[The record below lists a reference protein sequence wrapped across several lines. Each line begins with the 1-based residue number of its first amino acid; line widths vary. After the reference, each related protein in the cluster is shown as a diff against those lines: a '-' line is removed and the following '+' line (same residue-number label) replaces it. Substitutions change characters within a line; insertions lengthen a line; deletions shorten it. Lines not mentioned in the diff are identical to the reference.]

1 MGKVYAIE
9 VVKSNFRGQLFPA
22 KQTGDLDTQMKVL
35 KVISMFKDAFL
46 DLGDS
51 VSGDKGKDFEVSF
64 GFVFGKDEE
73 ISYAIGNGLYE
84 ESAESWR
91 DMLNHAQKQHF
102 AGLAD
107 DGIYGGYVKCI
118 EITINEE
125 TFKGYFEAVY
135 HSDPDHPDQSS
146 MEMTEEVIR
155 EVERALAEQEQ
166 PIARI
171 THIF

>member
-1 MGKVYAIE
+1 MGKVYTME
-9 VVKSNFRGQLFPA
+9 VVKSNFWGQLFPA

-51 VSGDKGKDFEVSF
+51 VSGDKGKVFEVSF

-73 ISYAIGNGLYE
+73 ISYAIGNGLCE

-91 DMLNHAQKQHF
+91 DTLNHAQKQHF
-102 AGLAD
+102 ASLAD
-107 DGIYGGYVKCI
+107 DGIYDVKCI

-125 TFKGYFEAVY
+125 TLKGYFEAVY
-135 HSDPDHPDQSS
+135 HSDPGQYS

-166 PIARI
+166 PIAKI
-171 THIF
+171 AHVF

>member
-1 MGKVYAIE
+1 MGKVYTIE

-64 GFVFGKDEE
+64 GFVFGKGEE
-73 ISYAIGNGLYE
+73 ILYAIGNGVYE
-84 ESAESWR
+84 YSAESWK
-91 DMLNHAQKQHF
+91 DTLDHAQQHL

-107 DGIYGGYVKCI
+107 DGICGGYVKCI

-171 THIF
+171 AHVF

>member
-1 MGKVYAIE
+1 MGKVYTIE

-64 GFVFGKDEE
+64 GFVFGKGEE
-73 ISYAIGNGLYE
+73 ILYAIGNGVYE
-84 ESAESWR
+84 YSAESWR
-91 DMLNHAQKQHF
+91 DTLDHAQKQHF
-102 AGLAD
+102 ADLTD
-107 DGIYGGYVKCI
+107 DGIYGRYVKCI
-118 EITINEE
+118 EIMINEE
-125 TFKGYFEAVY
+125 AFKGYFEAVC
-135 HSDPDHPDQSS
+135 HSDPEQYS

-171 THIF
+171 AHVF

>member
-1 MGKVYAIE
+1 MGKVYTIE
-9 VVKSNFRGQLFPA
+9 VVKSNFWGQLFSA

-46 DLGDS
+46 DLGNS
-51 VSGDKGKDFEVSF
+51 VSGDKGKVFEVSF

-73 ISYAIGNGLYE
+73 ISYAIGNDLYE

-91 DMLNHAQKQHF
+91 DTLKHAQQHF
-102 AGLAD
+102 AGLTD
-107 DGIYGGYVKCI
+107 NDIYDVKCI

-125 TFKGYFEAVY
+125 TFKGYFEAVC
-135 HSDPDHPDQSS
+135 HGDPEQYS

-171 THIF
+171 AHVF

>member
-1 MGKVYAIE
+1 MRRADIPG
-9 VVKSNFRGQLFPA
+9 
-22 KQTGDLDTQMKVL
+22 
-35 KVISMFKDAFL
+35 AFICPEKL
-46 DLGDS
+46 S
-51 VSGDKGKDFEVSF
+51 VSGVKGEVFEVSF

-91 DMLNHAQKQHF
+91 DTLNHAQQHF
-102 AGLAD
+102 AGSAD
-107 DGIYGGYVKCI
+107 DGICGEYVKCI

-125 TFKGYFEAVY
+125 TFKGYFEAVCY
-135 HSDPDHPDQSS
+135 GDPEQYS

-171 THIF
+171 AHVF

>member
-1 MGKVYAIE
+1 MGKVYTIE
-9 VVKSNFRGQLFPA
+9 VVKSNFWGQLFPA

-46 DLGDS
+46 DLGNS
-51 VSGDKGKDFEVSF
+51 VSGDKGKDFEVLF
-64 GFVFGKDEE
+64 AFVFGKGEE
-73 ISYAIGNGLYE
+73 ISYAIGNGVYE
-84 ESAESWR
+84 YSAESWR
-91 DMLNHAQKQHF
+91 DTLNHAQQHF

-107 DGIYGGYVKCI
+107 DDVCGGYVKCI

-125 TFKGYFEAVY
+125 TFKGYFEAVC
-135 HSDPDHPDQSS
+135 HGDPEQYS
-146 MEMTEEVIR
+146 MEMTEEVVR

-171 THIF
+171 AHVF

>member
-1 MGKVYAIE
+1 MGKVYTIE
-9 VVKSNFRGQLFPA
+9 VVKSDYWGQLFPA

-51 VSGDKGKDFEVSF
+51 VSGVKDRVFEVSF

-91 DMLNHAQKQHF
+91 DTLNHAQKQHF
-102 AGLAD
+102 AGLTD
-107 DGIYGGYVKCI
+107 DDIYDVKCI

-125 TFKGYFEAVY
+125 TFKGYFEAVC
-135 HSDPDHPDQSS
+135 HSDPEQYS

-171 THIF
+171 AHVF

>member
-1 MGKVYAIE
+1 MGKVYTIE
-9 VVKSNFRGQLFPA
+9 VVKSDYWGQLFPA

-64 GFVFGKDEE
+64 GFVFGKGEE
-73 ISYAIGNGLYE
+73 ILYAIGNEIYE
-84 ESAESWR
+84 YSAESWR
-91 DMLNHAQKQHF
+91 DTLNHAQKQHF
-102 AGLAD
+102 AGLTD
-107 DGIYGGYVKCI
+107 DDIYDVKCT

-171 THIF
+171 AHVF

>member
-1 MGKVYAIE
+1 MGKVYTIE
-9 VVKSNFRGQLFPA
+9 AVKSDYWGQLFPA

-73 ISYAIGNGLYE
+73 ISYAIGNEIYE
-84 ESAESWR
+84 YSAESWR
-91 DMLNHAQKQHF
+91 DTLDRIRKQYL
-102 AGLAD
+102 AGLID
-107 DGIYGGYVKCI
+107 DGICGGYVKCI
-118 EITINEE
+118 EITINGE
-125 TFKGYFEAVY
+125 TFKGYFEAVC
-135 HSDPDHPDQSS
+135 HSDPEQYS

-171 THIF
+171 AHVF

>member
-1 MGKVYAIE
+1 MGKVYTIE
-9 VVKSNFRGQLFPA
+9 VVKSDYWGQLFPA

-73 ISYAIGNGLYE
+73 ISYAIGNEIYE
-84 ESAESWR
+84 YSAESWR
-91 DMLNHAQKQHF
+91 DTLNRIRKQYL
-102 AGLAD
+102 AGLID
-107 DGIYGGYVKCI
+107 DGICGGYVKCI

-125 TFKGYFEAVY
+125 TFKGYFEAVC
-135 HSDPDHPDQSS
+135 HGDPEQYS

-171 THIF
+171 AHVF

>member
-1 MGKVYAIE
+1 MGKVYTIE
-9 VVKSNFRGQLFPA
+9 VVKSNFWGQLFPA

-46 DLGDS
+46 DLGNS

-64 GFVFGKDEE
+64 DFVFGKGEE
-73 ISYAIGNGLYE
+73 ISYAIGNGVYE
-84 ESAESWR
+84 YSAESWR
-91 DMLNHAQKQHF
+91 DTLKHAQQHF

-107 DGIYGGYVKCI
+107 DDIYDVKCI

-125 TFKGYFEAVY
+125 TFKGYFEAVC
-135 HSDPDHPDQSS
+135 HGDPEQYS

>member
-1 MGKVYAIE
+1 MGKVYTIE
-9 VVKSNFRGQLFPA
+9 VVKSDYWGQLFPA

-46 DLGDS
+46 DLGDF

-64 GFVFGKDEE
+64 AFVFGKGEE
-73 ISYAIGNGLYE
+73 ISYAIGNGVYE
-84 ESAESWR
+84 YSAESWR
-91 DMLNHAQKQHF
+91 DTLNHAQQHF

-107 DGIYGGYVKCI
+107 DDVCGRYVKCI

-125 TFKGYFEAVY
+125 TFKGYFEAVC
-135 HSDPDHPDQSS
+135 HSDPEQYS

-171 THIF
+171 AHVF